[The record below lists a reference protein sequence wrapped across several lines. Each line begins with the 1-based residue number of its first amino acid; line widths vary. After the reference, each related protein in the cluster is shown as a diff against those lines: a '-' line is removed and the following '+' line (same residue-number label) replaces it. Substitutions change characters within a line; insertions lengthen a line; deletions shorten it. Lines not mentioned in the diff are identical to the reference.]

1 VVQEHKAST
10 MTPRIIS
17 LDIETYGAAVTNG
30 KGRMLP
36 AQTVFHPNRA
46 IATDGVAREDL
57 VLTCAITIPAIEPAT
72 EGKSDLW
79 NCSRIASLQPGATF
93 TLNLTDPTT
102 HDTLLAWLNHSHT
115 IIGMNLPFDILWLRA
130 FSPAIALAL
139 NGRHTL
145 IDLSVVNYLHSEL
158 RPERSLKS
166 LGPVLGTHAYN
177 DAATLKDGRRFPS
190 PTSPELHA
198 YNAQDTHNTLLAV
211 AHLAR
216 RIERDYPD
224 TDKLSTYSVQHF
236 SDTLWSTIRMSEA
249 GIPFSI
255 SALTTLEATLIKQ
268 ADDAINCAAA
278 GGVLIEG
285 EGSVQSQREFMA
297 RCIEDVLPVSPDF
310 LSHPLLAYTE
320 KARELSWN
328 SENRRLIASH
338 LPDSHPSRGIFECA
352 DKHSSAQKL
361 VSSYTY
367 PLLRHRRTKPADKT
381 TAIIPIVG
389 TPDIGIAYPTWYT
402 VPSVPKDSGS
412 EGGTIQARI
421 TCKNPAAQ
429 TFPAAIKACETS
441 RYTGGSI
448 ISFDLS
454 QIELRV
460 AAILSG
466 EPTLLAAFNKSVD
479 LHTQRT
485 LAIFGQDAK
494 DRPDF
499 KALRQIG
506 KTVNFADLFGASSGR
521 LQRSVLDM
529 SGTLY
534 PLSFFDEIIS
544 SRYTQRPGLVGW
556 QYSLCKEAEQRGYIN
571 LPFTGHTRTF
581 TNFILDE
588 RAWRSKREL
597 KQVLARGGK
606 SMISEVCN
614 FPVQATAGNV
624 MLAIQNFIHRALGPL
639 TSPTSRKQPQ
649 LFLQVYDALY
659 FDCPPGTEQHAAD
672 LMWAAVEFV
681 GTQGYWHQL
690 CNRSGYHAPLSY
702 E

>member
-1 VVQEHKAST
+1 MST
-10 MTPRIIS
+10 SPRVIS
-17 LDIETYGAAVTNG
+17 LDIETYGAAATNG
-30 KGRMLP
+30 RSTALP
-36 AQTVFHPNRA
+36 VQTVFHPARA

-57 VLTCAITIPAIEPAT
+57 VLTCAITVAAAEPET
-72 EGKSDLW
+72 LNSLEG
-79 NCSRIASLQPGATF
+79 IASLQPGPTF
-93 TLNLTDPTT
+93 TLNLTDPTS
-102 HDTLLAWLNHSHT
+102 HGILLAWLRHAHT
-115 IIGMNLPFDILWLRA
+115 IVGMNLPFDILWLRA
-130 FSPAIALAL
+130 FTPALALAL

-145 IDLSVVNYLHSEL
+145 IDLSVVNFLHSEL

-166 LGPVLGTHAYN
+166 LGPVLGTHSYR

-190 PTSPELHA
+190 PTCPDLHA

-211 AHLAR
+211 SHLAN
-216 RIERDYPD
+216 RIRNDYPA
-224 TDKLSTYSVQHF
+224 TDKLSAYSIRHF

-249 GIPFSI
+249 GIPFS
-255 SALTTLEATLIKQ
+255 LTRLSNLEADLIKQ
-268 ADDAINCAAA
+268 ADEATNCAAA

-285 EGSVQSQREFMA
+285 EGSVQSQREFMS
-297 RCIEDVLPVSPDF
+297 RCIEDILPTNPDF
-310 LSHPLLAYTE
+310 LSHPLLTYTE
-320 KARELSWN
+320 KARELSWS

-338 LPDSHPSRGIFECA
+338 LPDSHPARTIFECA
-352 DKHSSAQKL
+352 DKHSTAQKL

-367 PLLRHRRTKPADKT
+367 PLLRHRRTKPTDRSSVLLKRT
-381 TAIIPIVG
+381 DR
-389 TPDIGIAYPTWYT
+389 PDIGVAYPTWYT

-429 TFPAAIKACETS
+429 TFPAVIKDCEES
-441 RYTGGSI
+441 RFTGGSI
-448 ISFDLS
+448 VSFDLS

-466 EPTLLAAFNKSVD
+466 EPTLLAAFNDGLD

-499 KALRQIG
+499 KSLRQIG
-506 KTVNFADLFGASSGR
+506 KTVNFADLFGASAAR

-534 PLSFFDEIIS
+534 PMTFFEQIVS
-544 SRYTQRPGLVGW
+544 SRYAQRPGLVGW
-556 QYSLCKEAEQRGYIN
+556 QYSLCKQAETAGYIE
-571 LPFTGHTRTF
+571 LPYTGHTRTF
-581 TNFILDE
+581 TGFRLDE

-624 MLAIQNFIHRALGPL
+624 MLAIQNFIHRALGPI
-639 TSPTSRKQPQ
+639 TSPTSHRQPL

-659 FDCPPGTEQHAAD
+659 FDCPAGTEGHAAD
-672 LMWAAVEFV
+672 LMQDAVEFV
-681 GTQGYWHQL
+681 GTAGYWSEL
-690 CNRSGYHAPLSY
+690 CNRSGHHAPLIY

>member
-1 VVQEHKAST
+1 
-10 MTPRIIS
+10 MTSPRIIS
-17 LDIETYGAAVTNG
+17 LDIETYGAAATNG
-30 KGRMLP
+30 RGQMLP
-36 AQTVFHPNRA
+36 AQTVFHPARA
-46 IATDGVAREDL
+46 IATDGVAHQDL
-57 VLTCAITIPAIEPAT
+57 VLTCAITIPAAEPAPA
-72 EGKSDLW
+72 GKPGTW
-79 NCSRIASLQPGATF
+79 NLDGIGQLQPGVTF

-102 HDTLLAWLNHSHT
+102 HDTLLAWLRHAHT
-115 IIGMNLPFDILWLRA
+115 IVGMNLPFDILWLRA
-130 FSPAIALAL
+130 FSPSIALAL

-198 YNAQDTHNTLLAV
+198 YNAQDTHNTMLAI

-216 RIERDYPD
+216 RIQRDYPN
-224 TDKLSTYSVQHF
+224 TDKLSTFSVQHF
-236 SDTLWSTIRMSEA
+236 SDTLWSTIRMSEV
-249 GIPFSI
+249 GIPFSL
-255 SALTTLEATLIKQ
+255 SGLSNLETSLIKQ
-268 ADDAINCAAA
+268 AEDAINCAAA

-285 EGSVQSQREFMA
+285 EGSVQSQREFMS
-297 RCIEDVLPVSPDF
+297 RCIDDVLPVNPDF
-310 LSHPLLAYTE
+310 LSHPLLSYTE
-320 KARELSWN
+320 KAKELSWS

-338 LPDSHPSRGIFECA
+338 LPDSHPARTIFECA
-352 DKHSSAQKL
+352 DKHSTAQKL

-367 PLLRHRRTKPADKT
+367 PLLRHRRTKPTDKSSVL
-381 TAIIPIVG
+381 IPVTG
-389 TPDIGIAYPTWYT
+389 TPGIGVAYPTWYT

-429 TFPAAIKACETS
+429 TFPAVIKDCETS
-441 RYTGGSI
+441 RYPGGSI
-448 ISFDLS
+448 VSFDLS

-460 AAILSG
+460 AAVLSG
-466 EPTLLAAFNKSVD
+466 DPTLLAAFNSGVD

-485 LAIFGQDAK
+485 LAIFGQDSK
-494 DRPDF
+494 DRTDF
-499 KALRQIG
+499 KSLRQIG
-506 KTVNFADLFGASSGR
+506 KTVNFADLFGASSAR

-534 PLSFFDEIIS
+534 PLSFFDQIVA
-544 SRYTQRPGLVGW
+544 SRHAQRPKLVEW
-556 QYSLCKEAEQRGYIN
+556 QYSLCKIAESQGYIE
-571 LPFTGHTRTF
+571 LPYTGHTRTF
-581 TNFILDE
+581 TGFRLDE
-588 RAWRSKREL
+588 RAWRNKREL

-606 SMISEVCN
+606 SLISEVCN

-624 MLAIQNFIHRALGPL
+624 MLAIQNFIHRTLGPL

-659 FDCPPGTEQHAAD
+659 FDCPPGTEEHAAD
-672 LMWAAVEFV
+672 LMHAAVQFV
-681 GTQGYWHQL
+681 ESAGYWYQL
-690 CNRSGYHAPLSY
+690 CNRSGHHAPLIY

>member
-1 VVQEHKAST
+1 MSSS
-10 MTPRIIS
+10 PRVIS
-17 LDIETYGAAVTNG
+17 LDIETYGAAATNG
-30 KGRMLP
+30 RGTMLP
-36 AQTVFHPNRA
+36 AQTVFHPARA
-46 IATDGVAREDL
+46 IATDGVARQDL
-57 VLTCAITIPAIEPAT
+57 VLTCAITVAAAEPPPANVP
-72 EGKSDLW
+72 GSW
-79 NCSRIASLQPGATF
+79 NLDGVAALVPGPTF

-102 HDTLLAWLNHSHT
+102 HATLVAWLRHAHT
-115 IIGMNLPFDILWLRA
+115 IVGMNLPFDILWLRA

-145 IDLSVVNYLHSEL
+145 IDLSVVNFLHSEL

-166 LGPVLGTHAYN
+166 LGPVLGTHSYR
-177 DAATLKDGRRFPS
+177 DDATLKDGRRFPS
-190 PTSPELHA
+190 PTCPNLHA
-198 YNAQDTHNTLLAV
+198 YNAQDTHNTMLAV
-211 AHLAR
+211 AHLAQ
-216 RIERDYPD
+216 RIKQDYPG
-224 TDKLSTYSVQHF
+224 TDKLGEYSVHHF
-236 SDTLWSTIRMSEA
+236 SETLWSTIRMSEA
-249 GIPFSI
+249 GIPFSLPRLM
-255 SALTTLEATLIKQ
+255 SLERELLDQAETAT
-268 ADDAINCAAA
+268 NCAAA

-297 RCIEDVLPVSPDF
+297 RCIEDILPTNPDF
-310 LSHPLLAYTE
+310 LSHPLLTYTE
-320 KARELSWN
+320 KAKELSWS

-338 LPDSHPSRGIFECA
+338 LPDSHPARTIFECA
-352 DKHSSAQKL
+352 DKHSTAQKL

-367 PLLRHRRTKPADKT
+367 PLLRHRRTKPTDRSS
-381 TAIIPIVG
+381 VLLSR
-389 TPDIGIAYPTWYT
+389 PDSPTIGIAYPTWYT
-402 VPSVPKDSGS
+402 VPSIPKDSGS

-429 TFPAAIKACETS
+429 TFPSVIKDCEAS
-441 RYTGGSI
+441 RYPGGSI
-448 ISFDLS
+448 VSFDLS

-466 EPTLLAAFNKSVD
+466 EPTLLAAFNDGVD

-485 LAIFGQDAK
+485 LAIFGQDSK

-506 KTVNFADLFGASSGR
+506 KTVNFADLFGASSAR

-534 PLSFFDEIIS
+534 PLTFFDQIVA
-544 SRYTQRPGLVGW
+544 SRYEQRPGLVGW
-556 QYSLCKEAEQRGYIN
+556 QHSLCREAEAKGYIE
-571 LPFTGHTRTF
+571 LPYTGHTRTF
-581 TNFILDE
+581 TSFRLDQ
-588 RAWRSKREL
+588 RAWNTRREL

-624 MLAIQNFIHRALGPL
+624 MLAIQNFIHRALGPI
-639 TSPTSRKQPQ
+639 TSPTSHKQPQ

-659 FDCPPGTEQHAAD
+659 FDCPPGTEKQAAD

-681 GTQGYWHQL
+681 GTAGYWHQL
-690 CNRSGYHAPLSY
+690 CKRSGHHAPLIY

>member
-1 VVQEHKAST
+1 
-10 MTPRIIS
+10 
-17 LDIETYGAAVTNG
+17 
-30 KGRMLP
+30 
-36 AQTVFHPNRA
+36 
-46 IATDGVAREDL
+46 
-57 VLTCAITIPAIEPAT
+57 
-72 EGKSDLW
+72 
-79 NCSRIASLQPGATF
+79 
-93 TLNLTDPTT
+93 
-102 HDTLLAWLNHSHT
+102 
-115 IIGMNLPFDILWLRA
+115 MNLPFDILWLRA

-145 IDLSVVNYLHSEL
+145 IDLSVVNFLHSEL

-177 DAATLKDGRRFPS
+177 DAATLKDGRRFAS

-216 RIERDYPD
+216 RIKQDYPQ
-224 TDKLSTYSVQHF
+224 THKLGEYSVHHF
-236 SDTLWSTIRMSEA
+236 SETLWSTIRMSEA
-249 GIPFSI
+249 GIPFSLPRLM
-255 SALTTLEATLIKQ
+255 SLERELLDQ
-268 ADDAINCAAA
+268 AETASNCAAA

-297 RCIEDVLPVSPDF
+297 RCIEDILPTNPDF
-310 LSHPLLAYTE
+310 LSHPLLTYTE
-320 KARELSWN
+320 KAKELSWS

-338 LPDSHPSRGIFECA
+338 LPDSHPARTIFECA
-352 DKHSSAQKL
+352 DKHSTAQKL

-367 PLLRHRRTKPADKT
+367 PLLRHRRTKPTDRSS
-381 TAIIPIVG
+381 VLLSR
-389 TPDIGIAYPTWYT
+389 PDSPTIGIAYPTWYT
-402 VPSVPKDSGS
+402 VPSIPKDSGS

-429 TFPAAIKACETS
+429 TFPAVIKDCEAS
-441 RYTGGSI
+441 RYPGGSI
-448 ISFDLS
+448 VSFDLS

-466 EPTLLAAFNKSVD
+466 EPTLLAAFNDGVD

-485 LAIFGQDAK
+485 LAIFGQDSK

-506 KTVNFADLFGASSGR
+506 KTVNFADLFGASSAR

-534 PLSFFDEIIS
+534 PLTFFDQIVA
-544 SRYTQRPGLVGW
+544 SRYEQRPGLVQW
-556 QYSLCKEAEQRGYIN
+556 QHSLCREAEAKGYIE
-571 LPFTGHTRTF
+571 LPYTGHTRTF
-581 TNFILDE
+581 TSFRLDQ
-588 RAWRSKREL
+588 RAWNTRREL

-624 MLAIQNFIHRALGPL
+624 MLAIQNFIHRALGPI
-639 TSPTSRKQPQ
+639 TSPTSHKQPQ

-659 FDCPPGTEQHAAD
+659 FDCPPGTEKQAAD

-681 GTQGYWHQL
+681 GTAGYWHQL
-690 CNRSGYHAPLSY
+690 CKRSGHHAPLIY

>member
-1 VVQEHKAST
+1 
-10 MTPRIIS
+10 MTSPRIIS
-17 LDIETYGAAVTNG
+17 LDIETYGAAATNG
-30 KGRMLP
+30 RGQMLP
-36 AQTVFHPNRA
+36 AQTVFHPTRA
-46 IATDGVAREDL
+46 IATDGVARQDL
-57 VLTCAITIPAIEPAT
+57 VLTCAITIPAAEPT
-72 EGKSDLW
+72 YEGPADFWDLA
-79 NCSRIASLQPGATF
+79 RIAELQPGVTF

-102 HDTLLAWLNHSHT
+102 HPILLAWLRHAHT

-145 IDLSVVNYLHSEL
+145 IDLSVVNFLHSEL

-177 DAATLKDGRRFPS
+177 EAATLKDGRRFPS

-198 YNAQDTHNTLLAV
+198 YNAQDTHNTMLAV

-216 RIERDYPD
+216 RIQRDYPK
-224 TDKLSTYSVQHF
+224 TDKLSSYSVLHF
-236 SDTLWSTIRMSEA
+236 SETLWSTIRMSET
-249 GIPFSI
+249 GIPFSL
-255 SALTTLEATLIKQ
+255 SGLSNLEASLIKQ

-285 EGSVQSQREFMA
+285 EGSVQSQREFMS
-297 RCIEDVLPVSPDF
+297 RCIDDVLPVNPDF
-310 LSHPLLAYTE
+310 LSHPLLSYTE
-320 KARELSWN
+320 KARELSWS

-338 LPDSHPSRGIFECA
+338 LPDSHPARTIFECA
-352 DKHSSAQKL
+352 DKHSTAQKL

-367 PLLRHRRTKPADKT
+367 PLLRHRRTKPADKSSVLIPVTST
-381 TAIIPIVG
+381 T
-389 TPDIGIAYPTWYT
+389 DIGIAYPTWYT

-429 TFPAAIKACETS
+429 TFPAVIKDCEHS
-441 RYTGGSI
+441 RYPGGSI
-448 ISFDLS
+448 VSFDLS

-466 EPTLLAAFNKSVD
+466 EPTLLAAFNSGLD

-506 KTVNFADLFGASSGR
+506 KTVNFADLFGASSAR

-534 PLSFFDEIIS
+534 PLSFFDQIVA
-544 SRYTQRPGLVGW
+544 SRHAQRPGLVGW
-556 QYSLCKEAEQRGYIN
+556 QYSLCKQAEEQGYIE
-571 LPFTGHTRTF
+571 LPYTGHTRTF
-581 TNFILDE
+581 TGFRLDE
-588 RAWRSKREL
+588 RAWRNKREL

-639 TSPTSRKQPQ
+639 TSPTSHKQPQ

-659 FDCPPGTEQHAAD
+659 FDCPPGTEKQAAD

-681 GTQGYWHQL
+681 GTAGYWYEL
-690 CNRSGYHAPLSY
+690 CKRSGHHAPLVY

>member
-1 VVQEHKAST
+1 
-10 MTPRIIS
+10 MTSPRIIS
-17 LDIETYGAAVTNG
+17 LDIETYGAAATNG
-30 KGRMLP
+30 RGQMLP
-36 AQTVFHPNRA
+36 AQTVFHPARA
-46 IATDGVAREDL
+46 IATDGVARQDL
-57 VLTCAITIPAIEPAT
+57 VLTCAITIPAVEPT
-72 EGKSDLW
+72 YEGPADFWDLA
-79 NCSRIASLQPGATF
+79 RIAELQPGVTF

-102 HDTLLAWLNHSHT
+102 HPILLAWLRHAHT

-145 IDLSVVNYLHSEL
+145 IDLSVVNFLHSEL

-177 DAATLKDGRRFPS
+177 EAATLKDGRRFPS

-198 YNAQDTHNTLLAV
+198 YNAQDTHNTMLAV

-216 RIERDYPD
+216 RIQRDYPK
-224 TDKLSTYSVQHF
+224 TDKLSSYSVLHF
-236 SDTLWSTIRMSEA
+236 SETLWSTIRMSET
-249 GIPFSI
+249 GIPFSL
-255 SALTTLEATLIKQ
+255 SGLSNLEASLIKQ

-285 EGSVQSQREFMA
+285 EGSVQSQREFMS
-297 RCIEDVLPVSPDF
+297 RCIDDVLPVNPDF
-310 LSHPLLAYTE
+310 LSHPLLSYTE
-320 KARELSWN
+320 KARELSWS

-338 LPDSHPSRGIFECA
+338 LPDSHPARTIFECA
-352 DKHSSAQKL
+352 DKHSTAQKL

-367 PLLRHRRTKPADKT
+367 PLLRHRRTKPADKSSVLIPVTGT
-381 TAIIPIVG
+381 T
-389 TPDIGIAYPTWYT
+389 DIGIAYPTWYT

-429 TFPAAIKACETS
+429 TFPAVIKDCEHS
-441 RYTGGSI
+441 RYPGGSI
-448 ISFDLS
+448 VSFDLS

-466 EPTLLAAFNKSVD
+466 EPTLLAAFNSGLD

-499 KALRQIG
+499 KSLRQIG
-506 KTVNFADLFGASSGR
+506 KTVNFADLFGASSAR

-529 SGTLY
+529 SGNLY
-534 PLSFFDEIIS
+534 PLSFFDQIVA
-544 SRYTQRPGLVGW
+544 SRHAQRPGLVGW
-556 QYSLCKEAEQRGYIN
+556 QYSLCKQAEEQGYIE
-571 LPFTGHTRTF
+571 LPYTGHTRTF
-581 TNFILDE
+581 TGFRLDE
-588 RAWRSKREL
+588 RAWRNKREL

-639 TSPTSRKQPQ
+639 TSPTSHKQPQ

-659 FDCPPGTEQHAAD
+659 FDCPPGTEQQASD

-681 GTQGYWHQL
+681 GTAGYWYEL
-690 CNRSGYHAPLSY
+690 CKRSGHHAPLVY

>member
-1 VVQEHKAST
+1 
-10 MTPRIIS
+10 MTSPRIIS
-17 LDIETYGAAVTNG
+17 LDIETYGAAATNG
-30 KGRMLP
+30 RGQMLP
-36 AQTVFHPNRA
+36 AQTVFHPARA
-46 IATDGVAREDL
+46 IATDGVARQDL
-57 VLTCAITIPAIEPAT
+57 VLTCAITIPAAEPT
-72 EGKSDLW
+72 YEGPADFWDLA
-79 NCSRIASLQPGATF
+79 RIAELQPGVTF

-102 HDTLLAWLNHSHT
+102 HPILLAWLRHAHT

-145 IDLSVVNYLHSEL
+145 IDLSVVNFLHSEL

-177 DAATLKDGRRFPS
+177 EAATLKDGRRFPS

-198 YNAQDTHNTLLAV
+198 YNAQDTHNTMLAV

-216 RIERDYPD
+216 RIQRDYPK
-224 TDKLSTYSVQHF
+224 TDKLSSYSVLHF
-236 SDTLWSTIRMSEA
+236 SETLWSTIRMSET
-249 GIPFSI
+249 GIPFSL
-255 SALTTLEATLIKQ
+255 SGLSNLEASLIKQ
-268 ADDAINCAAA
+268 ADDAINCAAS

-285 EGSVQSQREFMA
+285 EGSVQSQREFMS
-297 RCIEDVLPVSPDF
+297 RCIDNVLPVNPDF
-310 LSHPLLAYTE
+310 LSHPLLSYTE
-320 KARELSWN
+320 KARELSWS

-338 LPDSHPSRGIFECA
+338 LPDSHPARTIFECA
-352 DKHSSAQKL
+352 DKHSTAQKL

-367 PLLRHRRTKPADKT
+367 PLLRHRRTKPTDKSSVLIPVTGT
-381 TAIIPIVG
+381 T
-389 TPDIGIAYPTWYT
+389 DIGIAYPTWYT

-429 TFPAAIKACETS
+429 TFPAVIKDCEHS
-441 RYTGGSI
+441 RYPGGSI
-448 ISFDLS
+448 VSFDLS

-466 EPTLLAAFNKSVD
+466 EPTLLAAFNSGLD

-506 KTVNFADLFGASSGR
+506 KTVNFADLFGASSAR

-534 PLSFFDEIIS
+534 PLSFFDQIVA
-544 SRYTQRPGLVGW
+544 SRHAQRPGLVGW
-556 QYSLCKEAEQRGYIN
+556 QYSLCKQAEEQGYIE
-571 LPFTGHTRTF
+571 LPYTGHTRTF
-581 TNFILDE
+581 TGFRLDE
-588 RAWRSKREL
+588 RAWRNKREL

-639 TSPTSRKQPQ
+639 TSPTSHKQPQ

-659 FDCPPGTEQHAAD
+659 FDCPPGTEKQAAD

-681 GTQGYWHQL
+681 GTAGYWYEL
-690 CNRSGYHAPLSY
+690 CKRSGHHAPLVY

>member
-1 VVQEHKAST
+1 MSSS
-10 MTPRIIS
+10 PRIIS
-17 LDIETYGAAVTNG
+17 LDIETYGAAATNG
-30 KGRMLP
+30 RGQMLP
-36 AQTVFHPNRA
+36 AQTVFHPARA
-46 IATDGVAREDL
+46 IATDGVARQDL
-57 VLTCAITIPAIEPAT
+57 VLTCAITIPAVEPT
-72 EGKSDLW
+72 YEGPADFWDLA
-79 NCSRIASLQPGATF
+79 RIAELQPGVTF

-102 HDTLLAWLNHSHT
+102 HPILLAWLRHAHT

-145 IDLSVVNYLHSEL
+145 IDLSVVNFLHSEL

-177 DAATLKDGRRFPS
+177 EAATLKDGRRFPS

-198 YNAQDTHNTLLAV
+198 YNAQDTHNTMLAV

-216 RIERDYPD
+216 RIQRDYPK
-224 TDKLSTYSVQHF
+224 TDKLSSYSVLHF
-236 SDTLWSTIRMSEA
+236 SETLWSTIRMSET
-249 GIPFSI
+249 GIPFSL
-255 SALTTLEATLIKQ
+255 SGLSNLEASLIKQ

-297 RCIEDVLPVSPDF
+297 RCIDDVLPVNPDF
-310 LSHPLLAYTE
+310 LSHPLLSYTE
-320 KARELSWN
+320 KARELSWS

-338 LPDSHPSRGIFECA
+338 LPDSHPARTIFECA
-352 DKHSSAQKL
+352 DKHSTAQKL

-367 PLLRHRRTKPADKT
+367 PLLRHRRTKPADKSSVLIPVTGT
-381 TAIIPIVG
+381 T
-389 TPDIGIAYPTWYT
+389 DIGIAYPTWYT

-429 TFPAAIKACETS
+429 TFPAVIKDCEHS
-441 RYTGGSI
+441 RYPGGSI
-448 ISFDLS
+448 VSFDLS

-466 EPTLLAAFNKSVD
+466 EPTLLAAFNSGLD

-506 KTVNFADLFGASSGR
+506 KTVNFADLFGASSAR

-534 PLSFFDEIIS
+534 PLSFFDQIVA
-544 SRYTQRPGLVGW
+544 SRHAQRPGLVGW
-556 QYSLCKEAEQRGYIN
+556 QYSLCKQAEEQGYIE
-571 LPFTGHTRTF
+571 LPYTGHTRTF
-581 TNFILDE
+581 TGFRLDE
-588 RAWRSKREL
+588 RAWRNKREL

-639 TSPTSRKQPQ
+639 TSPTSHKQPQ

-659 FDCPPGTEQHAAD
+659 FDCPPDTEKQAAD

-681 GTQGYWHQL
+681 GTAGYWYEL
-690 CNRSGYHAPLSY
+690 CKRSGHHAPLVY